1 MKKNFL
7 FCMLAFLIILTGCEK
22 NGDVVSSLTK
32 KIENIESY
40 YLKGEME
47 IINNETSYLYDVETY
62 GLNGEMFKVDLKNTI
77 NNHEQILLK
86 NKKGVYVLNPSLNKS
101 FKFQSEWPYNNSQA
115 YLLETILKD
124 IKDDKNRKIEKEED
138 NYIITVK
145 ANYTNNPELVNQ
157 RIYVNNKNNVYKVEV
172 LDKNSQPKIIMKIE
186 KFDSDADLK
195 EDDFTLETN
204 MVTSSQIHQT
214 SKTLGD
220 ITYPMYLPENTNLS
234 SQDTTKTIDGERII
248 LTFGGDNNLTIIEQ
262 TASVNEKYEI
272 VSIEGEPIFLGDSV
286 GAISDGV
293 VTWVSNDVE
302 YYATSSDLTQDELAT
317 VARSI
322 SNVALSQTVN
332 KIIEK

>member
-186 KFDSDADLK
+186 KIDSDADLK

-214 SKTLGD
+214 SKTLDD

>member
-1 MKKNFL
+1 MKKIFL
-7 FCMLAFLIILTGCEK
+7 FCMIVSIIVLTGCERDG
-22 NGDVVSSLTK
+22 NVVSSLTK

-40 YLKGEME
+40 YLKGNLE

-86 NKKGVYVLNPSLNKS
+86 NKGGVYVLNPSLNKS

-115 YLLETILKD
+115 YLLETLLKD
-124 IKDDKNRKIEKEED
+124 IKEDKDRKIEKEDD

-157 RIYVNNKNNVYKVEV
+157 KIYIDNKNNIYKVEV

-186 KFDSDADLK
+186 KTDLNANLS
-195 EDDFTLETN
+195 ENDFTLETN
-204 MVTSSQIHQT
+204 MVTSSQLQQT
-214 SKTLGD
+214 SKTLDD
-220 ITYPMYLPENTNLS
+220 ITYPMYLPENTILS
-234 SQDTTKTIDGERII
+234 SQDTTKTIDGERTI
-248 LTFGGDNNLTIIEQ
+248 LTFGGDSSLTIIEQ
-262 TASVNEKYEI
+262 TASANEEYK
-272 VSIEGEPIFLGDSV
+272 VASIEGEPILLGESI
-286 GAISDGV
+286 GAISEGV
-293 VTWVSNDVE
+293 VTWISNGVE

-322 SNVALSQTVN
+322 SNMALSQTVN